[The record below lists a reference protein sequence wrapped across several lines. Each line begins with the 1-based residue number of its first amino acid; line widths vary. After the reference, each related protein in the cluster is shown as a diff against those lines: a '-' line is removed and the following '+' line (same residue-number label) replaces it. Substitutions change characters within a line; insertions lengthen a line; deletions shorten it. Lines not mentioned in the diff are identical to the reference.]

1 MKITIDTEKQH
12 KKVNTSTSNSK
23 EGMSYKEIVFKST
36 MYPFLIPFK
45 IGAIILQSMYFFA
58 GWLIIAVGYFC
69 SVAALAVGI
78 CAMIVGISNSM
89 NGLGALLLGIGSGLF
104 FFGMAAPFFY
114 GTKIMMSKFM
124 EMGKV
129 LKEAKKREKEE
140 KNNGKDE

>member
-12 KKVNTSTSNSK
+12 KKVNTSK
-23 EGMSYKEIVFKST
+23 DGMSYKEIVFKST

-45 IGAIILQSMYFFA
+45 LGAVILQSMYFFA

-89 NGLGALLLGIGSGLF
+89 NGLGALMLGIGSGFF

-114 GTKIMMSKFM
+114 GTTIMMSKFM

-129 LKEAKKREKEE
+129 LKKAKKKDEE
-140 KNNGKDE
+140 EQNNGKDE